1 MSIGLY
7 DQDMALYTMVPFN
20 LELMKLSAYYK
31 KKREVVILSPSF
43 TPERHQKFFLRKDY
57 DDGNFIWGLE
67 NVPNL
72 EYGGYAFT
80 KGIYSPLPMEIEK
93 MHPDTSLYLNME
105 NLIKTG
111 TKNKS
116 LNKKVYQNM
125 MEAEHCRLSL
135 DGKTIWEDY
144 PKQFKF
150 LKTARNLMLHD
161 FDLAA
166 IDGGFEEVK
175 KLLARARTDGWATRV
190 GMKFPPVITEGQDLL
205 NWISLR
211 PNSTFYSLRY
221 DGVMDEDCFEEF
233 VSVCRER
240 AIYTQLDYYITA
252 SSKDE
257 KEFLDKYIQPI
268 FRQVVKAR
276 SYRVFFTLKYE
287 ENFFFDSRWERVLDL
302 FNFYHN
308 SLKDAN
314 QAVYYARIGRDTLFD
329 FAKVS
334 YNELPRWATNEIDRQ
349 EMRELFAFVREKK
362 PELFEDFY
370 EFNVNRL
377 EG

>member
-1 MSIGLY
+1 MTKTWQHILWCLSE
-7 DQDMALYTMVPFN
+7 VN

-31 KKREVVILSPSF
+31 KKREVVVLSPSF
-43 TPERHQKFFLRKDY
+43 TPDRHQKFYLRKDY
-57 DDGNFIWGLE
+57 NDGNFIKGLE
-67 NVPNL
+67 TIPNL

-80 KGIYSPLPMEIEK
+80 NGIYTPLPSEIEV
-93 MHPDTSLYLNME
+93 MHPDTSLYASME
-105 NLIKTG
+105 SKIVGDGRKG
-111 TKNKS
+111 R
-116 LNKKVYQNM
+116 KKIFQNM

-190 GMKFPPVITEGQDLL
+190 GMKFPPIISQGQDLL

-221 DGVMDEDCFEEF
+221 DGVIDDDCFEDF
-233 VSVCRER
+233 IGICREK
-240 AIYTQLDYYITA
+240 AIYNQLDYYVTA

-257 KEFLDKYIQPI
+257 NEFLEKYIQPI
-268 FRQVVKAR
+268 FRQVVKSR

-287 ENFFFDSRWERVLDL
+287 ENFFFDRRWERVLDL

-308 SLKDAN
+308 SLKGEN
-314 QAVYYARIGRDTLFD
+314 QAIYYSKITNDTLFD
-329 FAKVS
+329 FAKAS
-334 YNELPRWATNEIDRQ
+334 YSELPPWAKNEMNRQ
-349 EMRELFAFVREKK
+349 EMRELFAFVREKN
-362 PELFEDFY
+362 PALFEDFY
-370 EFNVNRL
+370 EFNINRL

>member
-1 MSIGLY
+1 MTKTWQHILWCLSE
-7 DQDMALYTMVPFN
+7 VN

-31 KKREVVILSPSF
+31 KKREVVVLSPYF
-43 TPERHQKFFLRKDY
+43 TPERHQKFHLRKDF
-57 DDGNFIWGLE
+57 DDGNFIMGIE
-67 NVPNL
+67 KIPNL

-80 KGIYSPLPMEIEK
+80 NGIYAPLPKEIEVL
-93 MHPDTSLYLNME
+93 HPDTSLYENME
-105 NLIKTG
+105 KTIMASKG
-111 TKNKS
+111 RDQ
-116 LNKKVYQNM
+116 KKIFQNM

-161 FDLAA
+161 FDLGK
-166 IDGGFEEVK
+166 IEGGIEEVK

-190 GMKFPPVITEGQDLL
+190 GMKFPPTVTQGQELL

-221 DGVMDEDCFEEF
+221 DGVIDDDAFDDF
-233 VSVCRER
+233 VGYVREKS
-240 AIYTQLDYYITA
+240 IYKQLDYYVTA
-252 SSKDE
+252 SSANQQ
-257 KEFLDKYIQPI
+257 EFLDKYIQRI

-276 SYRVFFTLKYE
+276 SYRVFFSLKYE
-287 ENFFFDSRWERVLDL
+287 ENFFIDSRWEKVLDL

-308 SLKDAN
+308 SMRCLP
-314 QAVYYARIGRDTLFD
+314 QSTYYTRIGNDTMFD
-329 FAKVS
+329 FARATYDKLPS
-334 YNELPRWATNEIDRQ
+334 YYAKAMTRQ
-349 EMRELFAFVREKK
+349 EIRELFVFVREEK

-370 EFNVNRL
+370 EFYVNKM

>member
-7 DQDMALYTMVPFN
+7 DQDMALYTLVPFN
-20 LELMKLSAYYK
+20 LELMKLSTYFK
-31 KKREVVILSPSF
+31 KKREVVVLSPHF
-43 TPERHQKFFLRKDY
+43 TPERHRKFYLRKDY
-57 DDGNFIWGLE
+57 DDGNFIMGLE

-72 EYGGYAFT
+72 DYGGYAFT
-80 KGIYSPLPMEIEK
+80 NGMYAPLPKEIEIL
-93 MHPDTSLYLNME
+93 HPDTSLYDNME
-105 NLIKTG
+105 KTIISAKG
-111 TKNKS
+111 RDQ
-116 LNKKVYQNM
+116 KKIFRNM
-125 MEAEHCRLSL
+125 MEAEHCRLSM

-161 FDLAA
+161 FDLGK

-190 GMKFPPVITEGQDLL
+190 GMKFPPTVSDGDDLL
-205 NWISLR
+205 DWISLR

-221 DGVMDEDCFEEF
+221 DGVIDEDAFDDF
-233 VSVCRER
+233 VGYVREKS
-240 AIYTQLDYYITA
+240 IYKQLDYYITA
-252 SSKDE
+252 SSMNQQ
-257 KEFLDKYIQPI
+257 EFLDKYIQRV

-276 SYRVFFTLKYE
+276 SYRVFFSLKYE
-287 ENFFFDSRWERVLDL
+287 ENFFIDSRWEKVLDL

-308 SLKDAN
+308 SMRCLP
-314 QAVYYARIGRDTLFD
+314 QSTYYTRIGNDTMFD
-329 FAKVS
+329 FARATYDKLPS
-334 YNELPRWATNEIDRQ
+334 YYAKAMTRQ
-349 EMRELFAFVREKK
+349 EIRELFVFVREEK

-370 EFNVNRL
+370 EFYVNKM

>member
-7 DQDMALYTMVPFN
+7 DQDMSTYIQVPFN
-20 LELMKLSAYYK
+20 LELMKLSAYFK
-31 KKREVVILSPSF
+31 KEREIVVLSPHF
-43 TPERHQKFFLRKDY
+43 TPERHQKFYLRKDY
-57 DDGNFIWGLE
+57 DDGNFIMGLE
-67 NVPNL
+67 SVPNL
-72 EYGGYAFT
+72 EYGGFAFT
-80 KGIYSPLPMEIEK
+80 NGMYVPLPKEIEIL
-93 MHPDTSLYLNME
+93 HPDTSLYDNME
-105 NLIKTG
+105 KTIIASKG
-111 TKNKS
+111 RDP
-116 LNKKVYQNM
+116 KKIFRNM

-144 PKQFKF
+144 PKQLKF

-161 FDLAA
+161 FDLGK

-190 GMKFPPVITEGQDLL
+190 GMKFPPTVSRGEDLL

-221 DGVMDEDCFEEF
+221 DGVIDEDAFDDF
-233 VSVCRER
+233 VGYVREKS
-240 AIYTQLDYYITA
+240 IYKQLDYYVTA
-252 SSKDE
+252 SSE
-257 KEFLDKYIQPI
+257 NQKEFLDKHIQKV

-276 SYRVFFTLKYE
+276 SYRVFFSLKYE
-287 ENFFFDSRWERVLDL
+287 ENFFIDSRWEKVLDL

-308 SLKDAN
+308 SMKHLP
-314 QAVYYARIGRDTLFD
+314 QATYFNRINEDTLFD
-329 FAKVS
+329 FARAT
-334 YNELPRWATNEIDRQ
+334 YDDLPAYYARAMTRQ
-349 EMRELFAFVREKK
+349 EIRELFAFVREEK

-370 EFNVNRL
+370 EFNVNKM

>member
-7 DQDMALYTMVPFN
+7 DQDMALYTLVPFN

-31 KKREVVILSPSF
+31 KKREVVVLSPHF
-43 TPERHQKFFLRKDY
+43 TPERHQKFILRKDY
-57 DDGNFIWGLE
+57 DDGNFITGLE
-67 NVPNL
+67 KYPNL
-72 EYGGYAFT
+72 EYGGFAFT
-80 KGIYSPLPMEIEK
+80 GGTYAPLPPEIEIL
-93 MHPDTSLYLNME
+93 HPDATLYENME
-105 NLIKTG
+105 KTIMASKG
-111 TKNKS
+111 RDQRKIF
-116 LNKKVYQNM
+116 QNM

-161 FDLAA
+161 FDLGKVE
-166 IDGGFEEVK
+166 GGLEEVQ

-190 GMKFPPVITEGQDLL
+190 GMKFPPTVTQGQDLL
-205 NWISLR
+205 NWVSLR

-221 DGVMDEDCFEEF
+221 DGVIDDDAFDDF
-233 VSVCRER
+233 VGYIKER
-240 AIYTQLDYYITA
+240 AIYKQLDYYVTA
-252 SSKDE
+252 SSANQQ
-257 KEFLDKYIQPI
+257 EFLDKYIQKI

-276 SYRVFFTLKYE
+276 SYRVFFSLKYE
-287 ENFFFDSRWERVLDL
+287 ENFFIDSRWEKVLDL

-308 SLKDAN
+308 SMKCLPQSTYFMK
-314 QAVYYARIGRDTLFD
+314 IGNDTLFD
-329 FAKVS
+329 FARATYDK
-334 YNELPRWATNEIDRQ
+334 LPGYYARAMTRQ
-349 EMRELFAFVREKK
+349 EIRELFVFVREEK

-370 EFNVNRL
+370 EFYINKM